1 MTDNNLHPGLA
12 SSLPPLQLLHTRP
25 DPRRLAAWAAR
36 RRLLLAE
43 GDPGYAL
50 HALLAAAFGAQAPQP
65 FRYLDAEQ
73 GLLAYTRMDIDTVRR
88 LVALA
93 DPEVVAALGLAAT
106 AEHAGF
112 SLRSFPTQWP
122 KDHVLGFELR
132 LRPVIREG
140 RSGQERD
147 AFLAEVERAG
157 SEAVVDRSE
166 VYRRW
171 LQARLEE
178 RTDAA
183 AGHWQGGVALL
194 DATMTRY
201 RLLGVLRRTQSAGT
215 ADAGGGPRQARVT
228 IGPDVVMQGRLRVC
242 DPQAFAQ
249 LLARGVG
256 RHRAFGFGMLLLRP
270 AG

>member
-1 MTDNNLHPGLA
+1 MTDHQLNPSPVA
-12 SSLPPLQLLHTRP
+12 SSSPLQLLHTRP

-50 HALLAAAFGAQAPQP
+50 HALLAAAFGEQAPQP

-88 LVALA
+88 QVALA

-106 AEHAGF
+106 AEHGGF
-112 SLRSFPTQWP
+112 SLRPFPTQWP

-147 AFLAEVERAG
+147 AFLAEAERSG
-157 SEAVVDRSE
+157 SEAVVDRTD

-171 LQARLEE
+171 LRARLEE

-183 AGHWQGGVALL
+183 AGHWQGGAALL

-201 RLLGVLRRTQSAGT
+201 RLLGVLRRTQAAGA
-215 ADAGGGPRQARVT
+215 ADSGGGARQPRVT
-228 IGPDVVMQGRLRVC
+228 IGPDVVMQGRLRVS
-242 DPQAFAQ
+242 DPLAFGQ

>member
-1 MTDNNLHPGLA
+1 MNDTGTTPGTVA
-12 SSLPPLQLLHTRP
+12 PLPPLQLLHARP

-36 RRLLLAE
+36 RKLLLAE

-50 HALLAAAFGAQAPQP
+50 HALLRAAFGTHSPQP
-65 FRYLDAEQ
+65 FRYIDADQ
-73 GLLAYTRMDIDTVRR
+73 GLLAYTRMDLDAVCRH
-88 LVALA
+88 VAMA
-93 DPEVVAALGLAAT
+93 DPEVVAALGLAPT
-106 AEHAGF
+106 AEHGGF
-112 SLRSFPTQWP
+112 TLRPFPTQWP
-122 KDHVLGFELR
+122 RSHVLGFELR

-157 SEAVVDRSE
+157 SEAVVDRAE

-171 LQARLEE
+171 LQTRLEE
-178 RTDAA
+178 RTDPA
-183 AGHWQGGVALL
+183 AGHWQGGAELL

-201 RLLGVLRRTQSAGT
+201 RLLGVLRRTQAG
-215 ADAGGGPRQARVT
+215 AVADDAGGLRHPRVT
-228 IGPDVVMQGRLRVC
+228 NGPDVVMQGRLRVN
-242 DPQAFAQ
+242 DPDAFAQ

-270 AG
+270 AN